1 MKKIKKVMLK
11 SIFFPVLLFTALLYA
26 QDFGVSDYILNPMTI
41 DRLQFMPVTR
51 DFRNY
56 FILQS
61 IDDTT
66 IIIIGDFVGAEK
78 KIVMIIDNESNN
90 EIDAVHEWYPDTKK
104 LISPRKPTTN
114 LFSDLETIKRDIIS
128 GKVFEE
134 NYAYKM
140 RSLKSLEEKLEQ
152 GSDRF
157 KYRHGFTVKL
167 YDPDKPNTIMSDY
180 FFGRKDGR
188 YDLIF
193 KTDYYRLYH
202 SIIRPRVVYSVYC
215 NNSKDP
221 VVKETVENLVKYV
234 E

>member
-1 MKKIKKVMLK
+1 MKKTKEFILRI
-11 SIFFPVLLFTALLYA
+11 SLFVFLFCTAILYA
-26 QDFGVSDYILNPMTI
+26 QDYGVSDYILNPMTV

-61 IDDTT
+61 INDTT
-66 IIIIGDFVGAEK
+66 NIIIGDFVGAEK
-78 KIVMIIDNESNN
+78 KIVLIIDENSDNT
-90 EIDAVHEWYPDTKK
+90 IDAVHEWYPDTKK
-104 LISPRKPTTN
+104 RISPRKPTTT
-114 LFSDLETIKRDIIS
+114 LFTDLESMKRDIIS
-128 GKVFEE
+128 E

-140 RSLKSLEEKLEQ
+140 RSLASLEEKLEQ

-167 YDPDKPNTIMSDY
+167 YDPDRPNTIMSDY
-180 FFGRKDGR
+180 FFGRKGGR

-193 KTDYYRLYH
+193 KTEYYRLYH
-202 SIIRPRVVYSVYC
+202 TIIRPRVYYSVYC
-215 NNSKDP
+215 SNSKDP
-221 VVKETVENLVKYV
+221 IVKETVEKLVKYV